1 MTVGAII
8 LAAGL
13 SRRMGADKL
22 AADLNGKPLLAH
34 AIDAVEAAGLP
45 MILAIPPRDGEGGHP
60 KDGGEGSPPAREGME
75 VPDHA
80 LGMGHSIA
88 AAIRAVPADW
98 SAALICL
105 GDMPFVAPA
114 TLRALAAAAR
124 EDRVIAPVHEGQR
137 GNPLAW
143 GRAFF
148 AQLAGLTGDTG
159 GRALLA
165 GVGERL
171 ILLPVDDPG
180 VSIDVDTPGALAAA
194 RARV

>member
-13 SRRMGADKL
+13 SRRMGTDKL
-22 AADLNGKPLLAH
+22 AADLGGKPVLAH
-34 AIDAVEAAGLP
+34 AVDAVAAAGLP
-45 MILAIPPRDGEGGHP
+45 MIVAA
-60 KDGGEGSPPAREGME
+60 PPAMPFPGAVE

-105 GDMPFVAPA
+105 GDMPFVTPA
-114 TLRALAAAAR
+114 TLCALAAKAG
-124 EDRVIAPVHEGQR
+124 EDLIVAPVHEDQR
-137 GNPLAW
+137 GNPLVW
-143 GRAFF
+143 GRGFF
-148 AQLAGLTGDTG
+148 AQLAGLSGDTG

-165 GVGERL
+165 GAGEKL
-171 ILLPVDDPG
+171 VLLPVDDPG
-180 VSIDVDTPGALAAA
+180 VLIDVDTPEALMAA
-194 RARV
+194 RARLTG